1 MTTDHGGSRAGH
13 GRLALHPPADDGKS
27 RALLHDVARAPGL
40 RSTEQPL
47 RPRATR
53 PPRTLVQVRLCDDQ
67 EVFRLGLRVV
77 LEAQPDIAVV
87 AESSQLQE
95 TVDVEDGPGNQVVVV
110 RQGLLSGSSLPL
122 LRDLCQRGAGVLVL
136 AETAERP
143 DSGMMDVLQAGV
155 RGFLPRRTAACR
167 LVEAVRAL
175 ARKETALDSAVAS
188 QLVRYLTGDAAQ
200 GGCEERALDRLT
212 ERQRDVAALV
222 AEGLSNEEIA
232 SRLFLSPATVKS
244 HLTAVM
250 RRLDVRT
257 RTQLAI
263 LLNRD
268 HSPAA

>member
-1 MTTDHGGSRAGH
+1 
-13 GRLALHPPADDGKS
+13 
-27 RALLHDVARAPGL
+27 
-40 RSTEQPL
+40 
-47 RPRATR
+47 
-53 PPRTLVQVRLCDDQ
+53 
-67 EVFRLGLRVV
+67 
-77 LEAQPDIAVV
+77 
-87 AESSQLQE
+87 
-95 TVDVEDGPGNQVVVV
+95 
-110 RQGLLSGSSLPL
+110 
-122 LRDLCQRGAGVLVL
+122 
-136 AETAERP
+136 
-143 DSGMMDVLQAGV
+143 MMDVLQAGV
-155 RGFLPRRTAACR
+155 RGFLPRRAAACR

-188 QLVRYLTGDAAQ
+188 QLVRYLTGDAVH
-200 GGCEERALDRLT
+200 GDTEERSLDRLT
-212 ERQRDVAALV
+212 ERQREVAALV

>member
-1 MTTDHGGSRAGH
+1 MTTDHGGSRASH
-13 GRLALHPPADDGKS
+13 GRRTMHAPADEAKS
-27 RALLHDVARAPGL
+27 RVLLREVARTPGL
-40 RSTEQPL
+40 RSSGVPV

-53 PPRTLVQVRLCDDQ
+53 PPRTLVRVLLCEDQ

-87 AESSQLQE
+87 AETSQLQE
-95 TVDVEDGPGNQVVVV
+95 AVEVTDGPGTQVVVI
-110 RQGLLSGSSLPL
+110 RQGLLGGTSLPL
-122 LRDLCQRGAGVLVL
+122 LRDLCQRGTGVLVL
-136 AETAERP
+136 AETGDRP

-155 RGFLPRRTAACR
+155 RGFLPRRAAASR

-188 QLVRYLTGDAAQ
+188 QLVRYLTGDAAHAD
-200 GGCEERALDRLT
+200 CEERALDRLT

-268 HSPAA
+268 QSPAA